1 MALLLAL
8 LVAFNSASIATD
20 ERAREHAT
28 MLAFG
33 VPVRRILGIEVVE
46 SVVLG
51 VAGTMVGLSSSRRP
65 FEHEPFGRLLP
76 PPGS

>member
-1 MALLLAL
+1 
-8 LVAFNSASIATD
+8 
-20 ERAREHAT
+20 